1 MLALYIALLLASL
14 GATSWLVER
23 GACDATVSLAAG
35 HGGHPALGDT
45 EAPLRRR
52 SPLWFFSIGSG
63 GSCVSKDAT
72 ANAFGVDSHAIGY
85 PEVCT

>member
-23 GACDATVSLAAG
+23 GACDASVSLAAV

-63 GSCVSKDAT
+63 GSCVSEDAT